1 MSDCHFWELT
11 CKTGEVVAKAGDD
24 IVSKWAEHVTTGV
37 NKTLVSLGTIWVN
50 VKADVGG
57 DESVASFIQEHQRWL
72 TIVIAIVSLVFA
84 AMQMAW
90 RQRMEPLQEAQGG
103 LLRLIVV
110 GAAFPTITQLMLEIG
125 DLYSPWIIE
134 QAGSKDD
141 GKFLTKILDMSLF
154 QTGQL
159 GMIMLIVGGLIAL
172 LSNIVQVFLMFV
184 RSGLLTLLTGF
195 SPLAA
200 AASTTSWGKQWFNKY
215 VAWTMAFVAFKPTAS
230 TVYAASLKLLS
241 GDSYSF
247 TDDIGKFLMGII
259 FLILAI
265 VALPALVMFL
275 VPVTANIGSGGS
287 GAVGMVGGMMATG
300 AVKVASRAMFRGRS
314 GGGGGGGSSSRPP
327 SQPQSTQAPTGAA
340 PTGGATGGGAGTA
353 GAAGGGASG
362 TAGAAGGGAS
372 DTAGAAGGGAS
383 GAAGAGA
390 AGGGAAGVG
399 AAAGGPV
406 GAGIAAGAKVVGAGV
421 GAARS
426 VADQSTGNSGAAPV
440 AAPSA
445 AGPSGAQGGRS
456 YSGAG
461 RPSGGSPS
469 SGGGSQSTGAR
480 EVHRR

>member
-11 CKTGEVVAKAGDD
+11 CKVGEAAAKAGDD
-24 IVSKWAEHVTTGV
+24 IVSKWAEHVVTGV

-57 DESVASFIQEHQRWL
+57 DESVASFIQERQRWL

-159 GMIMLIVGGLIAL
+159 SMIMLIVGGLIAL
-172 LSNIVQVFLMFV
+172 LANIIQVFLMFV

-230 TVYAASLKLLS
+230 TIYAASLKLLS

-287 GAVGMVGGMMATG
+287 GAIGMVGGMLATG
-300 AVKVASRAMFRGRS
+300 AVRVASRSMFRGRS
-314 GGGGGGGSSSRPP
+314 GGGGGGGGSSSRPP

-340 PTGGATGGGAGTA
+340 PTSGATGGGA
-353 GAAGGGASG
+353 
-362 TAGAAGGGAS
+362 
-372 DTAGAAGGGAS
+372 DTAGAAGGGAAS
-383 GAAGAGA
+383 GSAAGAGAGA
-390 AGGGAAGVG
+390 AGGGAAGAG

>member
-1 MSDCHFWELT
+1 
-11 CKTGEVVAKAGDD
+11 
-24 IVSKWAEHVTTGV
+24 
-37 NKTLVSLGTIWVN
+37 
-50 VKADVGG
+50 
-57 DESVASFIQEHQRWL
+57 
-72 TIVIAIVSLVFA
+72 
-84 AMQMAW
+84 
-90 RQRMEPLQEAQGG
+90 MEPLQEAQGG

-172 LSNIVQVFLMFV
+172 LSNITQVFLMFV

-195 SPLAA
+195 SPLSA
-200 AASTTSWGKQWFNKY
+200 AASTTAWGKQWFNKY

-230 TVYAASLKLLS
+230 TIYAASLKLLS

-287 GAVGMVGGMMATG
+287 GASGMVGGMLATG
-300 AVKVASRAMFRGRS
+300 AVNVANRSIRRGGS

-362 TAGAAGGGAS
+362 
-372 DTAGAAGGGAS
+372 
-383 GAAGAGA
+383 AAGAGA
-390 AGGGAAGVG
+390 AGGGAGAG

-421 GAARS
+421 GAART

>member
-1 MSDCHFWELT
+1 MSDCRFYELT
-11 CKTGEVVAKAGDD
+11 CKAGEAAAKAGDD

-72 TIVIAIVSLVFA
+72 VIVIAIVSLVFA

-110 GAAFPTITQLMLEIG
+110 SAAFPTITQLLLEIG

-141 GKFLTKILDMSLF
+141 GKFLTKILDMGLF

-200 AASTTSWGKQWFNKY
+200 AASTTKWGQQWFNKY

-287 GAVGMVGGMMATG
+287 GAGGLVGGMLATG
-300 AVKVASRAMFRGRS
+300 AVNVAKRSIRGGS
-314 GGGGGGGSSSRPP
+314 GGGGGGGSSSSRPP

-340 PTGGATGGGAGTA
+340 PTGAAPTGAAPTSGATSGATSGGAS
-353 GAAGGGASG
+353 AAGGGAS
-362 TAGAAGGGAS
+362 A
-372 DTAGAAGGGAS
+372 
-383 GAAGAGA
+383 AAGAGA
-390 AGGGAAGVG
+390 AGGGAAGAG
-399 AAAGGPV
+399 AAAAGGPV

-440 AAPSA
+440 ASPSA

-456 YSGAG
+456 HSGAG
-461 RPSGGSPS
+461 RPGGGSPS

>member
-11 CKTGEVVAKAGDD
+11 CKVSETVAKAGDD

-50 VKADVGG
+50 VKADVGS

-141 GKFLTKILDMSLF
+141 GKFLTKILDMTLF

-172 LSNIVQVFLMFV
+172 LSNITQVFLMFV

-200 AASTTSWGKQWFNKY
+200 AASTTAWGKQWFNKY

-230 TVYAASLKLLS
+230 TIYAASLKLLS

-287 GAVGMVGGMMATG
+287 GASGMVGGMLATG
-300 AVKVASRAMFRGRS
+300 AVNVANRSILRGGS

-340 PTGGATGGGAGTA
+340 PTGGASG
-353 GAAGGGASG
+353 GAAGGGAG
-362 TAGAAGGGAS
+362 T
-372 DTAGAAGGGAS
+372 
-383 GAAGAGA
+383 GAGA
-390 AGGGAAGVG
+390 AGGGAGGAAGGGGAAGAAGGAG

-461 RPSGGSPS
+461 RPGGGSPS

>member
-1 MSDCHFWELT
+1 
-11 CKTGEVVAKAGDD
+11 
-24 IVSKWAEHVTTGV
+24 
-37 NKTLVSLGTIWVN
+37 
-50 VKADVGG
+50 
-57 DESVASFIQEHQRWL
+57 
-72 TIVIAIVSLVFA
+72 
-84 AMQMAW
+84 
-90 RQRMEPLQEAQGG
+90 MEPLQEAQGG

-159 GMIMLIVGGLIAL
+159 SMIMLIVGGLIAL

-230 TVYAASLKLLS
+230 TIYAASLKLLS

-287 GAVGMVGGMMATG
+287 GAGGMVGGMLATG
-300 AVKVASRAMFRGRS
+300 AVKVANRSIRRGGS
-314 GGGGGGGSSSRPP
+314 GGGGGGRSSSRPP

-340 PTGGATGGGAGTA
+340 PTGGASSGAASSGA
-353 GAAGGGASG
+353 ASSGAAAGGG
-362 TAGAAGGGAS
+362 
-372 DTAGAAGGGAS
+372 
-383 GAAGAGA
+383 AGAGA
-390 AGGGAAGVG
+390 AGGG

>member
-11 CKTGEVVAKAGDD
+11 CKAGEAAAKAGDD
-24 IVSKWAEHVTTGV
+24 IVSKWAEHVVTGV

-50 VKADVGG
+50 VKANVGG
-57 DESVASFIQEHQRWL
+57 DESVASFIQERQRWL
-72 TIVIAIVSLVFA
+72 VIVIAIVSLVFA

-90 RQRMEPLQEAQGG
+90 RQRMEPLQDVQGG

-110 GAAFPTITQLMLEIG
+110 SAAFPTITQLMLEVG

-172 LSNIVQVFLMFV
+172 LANIVQVFLMFV

-200 AASTTSWGKQWFNKY
+200 AASTTKWGQQWLGKY

-230 TVYAASLKLLS
+230 TIYAASLKLLS

-275 VPVTANIGSGGS
+275 VPVTANIGSGG
-287 GAVGMVGGMMATG
+287 GGVGGMFGGMLATG
-300 AVKVASRAMFRGRS
+300 AVNVANRSMFQGGSS
-314 GGGGGGGSSSRPP
+314 GGGGGGGSSSKPP
-327 SQPQSTQAPTGAA
+327 GQPQSTQAPTGAA
-340 PTGGATGGGAGTA
+340 PTG
-353 GAAGGGASG
+353 AAGGGA
-362 TAGAAGGGAS
+362 GA
-372 DTAGAAGGGAS
+372 AGAAGGGAS

-390 AGGGAAGVG
+390 AGGGAAGAG

-440 AAPSA
+440 AAPSI
-445 AGPSGAQGGRS
+445 AGPSGAQGGRGS
-456 YSGAG
+456 
-461 RPSGGSPS
+461 SGGGRPS
-469 SGGGSQSTGAR
+469 SGGGSQSTGATGAR

>member
-1 MSDCHFWELT
+1 MSDCHFWEVS
-11 CKTGEVVAKAGDD
+11 CKVSETVAKAGDD

-57 DESVASFIQEHQRWL
+57 DKSVASFIQEHQRWL

-172 LSNIVQVFLMFV
+172 LSNITQVFLMFV

-200 AASTTSWGKQWFNKY
+200 AASTTAWGKQWFNKY

-230 TVYAASLKLLS
+230 TIYAASLKLLS

-287 GAVGMVGGMMATG
+287 GASGMVGGMLATG
-300 AVKVASRAMFRGRS
+300 AVNVANRSIRRGGS

-340 PTGGATGGGAGTA
+340 PTGGATGGGAG
-353 GAAGGGASG
+353 GGAG
-362 TAGAAGGGAS
+362 TAG
-372 DTAGAAGGGAS
+372 TAGGGAS

-390 AGGGAAGVG
+390 AGGGAGAG

-445 AGPSGAQGGRS
+445 AGPSGAQGGQS

>member
-11 CKTGEVVAKAGDD
+11 CKAGEAAAKAGDD
-24 IVSKWAEHVTTGV
+24 IVSKWAEHVVTGV

-50 VKADVGG
+50 VKTNVGG
-57 DESVASFIQEHQRWL
+57 DESVASFIQERQRWL
-72 TIVIAIVSLVFA
+72 VIVIAIVSLVFA

-90 RQRMEPLQEAQGG
+90 RQRMEPLQDVQGG

-110 GAAFPTITQLMLEIG
+110 SAAFPTITQLMLEIG

-172 LSNIVQVFLMFV
+172 LANIVQVFLMFV

-200 AASTTSWGKQWFNKY
+200 AASTTKWGQQWLNKY

-230 TVYAASLKLLS
+230 TIYAASLKLLS

-275 VPVTANIGSGGS
+275 VPVTANIGSGGG
-287 GAVGMVGGMMATG
+287 GAGGMVGGMLATG
-300 AVKVASRAMFRGRS
+300 AVNVANRSMFQGGS
-314 GGGGGGGSSSRPP
+314 SGGGGGGSSSKPP

-340 PTGGATGGGAGTA
+340 PTSGATSGGA
-353 GAAGGGASG
+353 GAAG
-362 TAGAAGGGAS
+362 AAG
-372 DTAGAAGGGAS
+372 GGGAS

-390 AGGGAAGVG
+390 AGGGAAG

-440 AAPSA
+440 AAPSI
-445 AGPSGAQGGRS
+445 AGPSGAQGARGS
-456 YSGAG
+456 S
-461 RPSGGSPS
+461 SGGRPS
-469 SGGGSQSTGAR
+469 SGGGSQSTGATGAR

>member
-11 CKTGEVVAKAGDD
+11 CKVGEAAAKAGDD
-24 IVSKWAEHVTTGV
+24 IVSKWAEHVVTGV

-57 DESVASFIQEHQRWL
+57 DESVASFIQERQRWL

-159 GMIMLIVGGLIAL
+159 SMIMLIVGGLIAL

-230 TVYAASLKLLS
+230 TIYAASLKLLS

-287 GAVGMVGGMMATG
+287 GAIGMVGGMLATG
-300 AVKVASRAMFRGRS
+300 AVRVASRSMFRGRS
-314 GGGGGGGSSSRPP
+314 GGGGGGGSSSSRPP

-340 PTGGATGGGAGTA
+340 PTSGATGGGA
-353 GAAGGGASG
+353 
-362 TAGAAGGGAS
+362 
-372 DTAGAAGGGAS
+372 DTAGAAGGGAAS
-383 GAAGAGA
+383 GSAAGAGAGA
-390 AGGGAAGVG
+390 AGGGAAGAG

>member
-362 TAGAAGGGAS
+362 
-372 DTAGAAGGGAS
+372 
-383 GAAGAGA
+383 AAGAGA

-461 RPSGGSPS
+461 RPGGGSPS

>member
-1 MSDCHFWELT
+1 MSDCHFWEVS
-11 CKTGEVVAKAGDD
+11 CKVSETVAKAGDD

-57 DESVASFIQEHQRWL
+57 DKSVASFIQEHQRWL
-72 TIVIAIVSLVFA
+72 TILIAIVSLVFA

-90 RQRMEPLQEAQGG
+90 RQRMDPLQEAQGG

-172 LSNIVQVFLMFV
+172 LSNITQVFLMFV

-200 AASTTSWGKQWFNKY
+200 AASTTAWGKQWFNKY
-215 VAWTMAFVAFKPTAS
+215 VAWTMAFVAFKSTAS
-230 TVYAASLKLLS
+230 TIYAASLKLLS

-287 GAVGMVGGMMATG
+287 GASGMVGGMLATG
-300 AVKVASRAMFRGRS
+300 AVNVANRSIRRGGS

-340 PTGGATGGGAGTA
+340 PTGGASG
-353 GAAGGGASG
+353 GAAGGGAG
-362 TAGAAGGGAS
+362 T
-372 DTAGAAGGGAS
+372 
-383 GAAGAGA
+383 GAGA
-390 AGGGAAGVG
+390 AGGGAGGAAGGGGAAAGGGAAGAAGGAG

-406 GAGIAAGAKVVGAGV
+406 GAGIAAGAKVVGVGV

-445 AGPSGAQGGRS
+445 AGPSGAQGGQS

-461 RPSGGSPS
+461 RPGGGSPS

>member
-11 CKTGEVVAKAGDD
+11 CKAGEAAAKAGDD
-24 IVSKWAEHVTTGV
+24 IVSKWAEHVVTGV

-50 VKADVGG
+50 VKANVGG
-57 DESVASFIQEHQRWL
+57 DESVASFIQERQRWL
-72 TIVIAIVSLVFA
+72 VIVIAIVSLVFA

-90 RQRMEPLQEAQGG
+90 RQRMEPLQDVQGG

-110 GAAFPTITQLMLEIG
+110 SAAFPTITQLMLEVG

-172 LSNIVQVFLMFV
+172 LANIVQVFLMFV

-200 AASTTSWGKQWFNKY
+200 AASTTKWGQQWLSKY

-230 TVYAASLKLLS
+230 TIYAASLKLLS

-275 VPVTANIGSGGS
+275 VPVTANIGSGG
-287 GAVGMVGGMMATG
+287 GGVGGMFGGMLATG
-300 AVKVASRAMFRGRS
+300 AVNVANRSMFQGGS
-314 GGGGGGGSSSRPP
+314 SGGGGGGSSSKPP

-340 PTGGATGGGAGTA
+340 PTSGATGGATGGGAGAA
-353 GAAGGGASG
+353 GAAAGGGAG
-362 TAGAAGGGAS
+362 
-372 DTAGAAGGGAS
+372 

-390 AGGGAAGVG
+390 AGGGAAGGAAGAG

-440 AAPSA
+440 AAPSI
-445 AGPSGAQGGRS
+445 AGPSGAQGARGS
-456 YSGAG
+456 
-461 RPSGGSPS
+461 SGGGGPSSGRSPS

>member
-1 MSDCHFWELT
+1 MSDCHFWEVS
-11 CKTGEVVAKAGDD
+11 CKVSETVAKAGDD

-50 VKADVGG
+50 VKTNVGG

-172 LSNIVQVFLMFV
+172 LSNITQVFLMFV

-230 TVYAASLKLLS
+230 TIYAASLKLLS

-287 GAVGMVGGMMATG
+287 GASGMVGGMLATG
-300 AVKVASRAMFRGRS
+300 AVNVANRSIRRGGS

-340 PTGGATGGGAGTA
+340 PTGGASGGAASSGAAAGGGAGA
-353 GAAGGGASG
+353 GAAGG
-362 TAGAAGGGAS
+362 
-372 DTAGAAGGGAS
+372 

-390 AGGGAAGVG
+390 AGGGAGAG

>member
-1 MSDCHFWELT
+1 MSDCHFWEVS
-11 CKTGEVVAKAGDD
+11 CKVSETVAKAGDD

-57 DESVASFIQEHQRWL
+57 DKSVASFIQEHQRWL

-172 LSNIVQVFLMFV
+172 LSNITQVFLMFV

-200 AASTTSWGKQWFNKY
+200 AASTTAWGKQWFNKY

-230 TVYAASLKLLS
+230 TIYAASLKLLS

-287 GAVGMVGGMMATG
+287 GAGGMVGGMLATG
-300 AVKVASRAMFRGRS
+300 AVNVANRSIRRGGS

-340 PTGGATGGGAGTA
+340 PTGGASGGAASSGA
-353 GAAGGGASG
+353 AAGGGAG
-362 TAGAAGGGAS
+362 AGAA
-372 DTAGAAGGGAS
+372 AGG
-383 GAAGAGA
+383 GA
-390 AGGGAAGVG
+390 AGGGAAGAG

>member
-11 CKTGEVVAKAGDD
+11 CKAGEAAAKAGDD
-24 IVSKWAEHVTTGV
+24 IVSKWAEHVVTGV

-57 DESVASFIQEHQRWL
+57 DKSVASFIQDHQRWL
-72 TIVIAIVSLVFA
+72 VIVIAIISLVFA

-90 RQRMEPLQEAQGG
+90 RQRMEPLQDVQGG

-110 GAAFPTITQLMLEIG
+110 SAAFPTITQLMLEIG

-172 LSNIVQVFLMFV
+172 LANIIQVFLMFV

-200 AASTTSWGKQWFNKY
+200 AASTTKWGQQWFNKY
-215 VAWTMAFVAFKPTAS
+215 VAWTVAFVAFKPTAS
-230 TVYAASLKLLS
+230 TIYAASLKLLS
-241 GDSYSF
+241 GDTYSF
-247 TDDIGKFLMGII
+247 SDDIGKLLIGII

-265 VALPALVMFL
+265 VALPALVTFL
-275 VPVTANIGSGGS
+275 VPVTANIGSGGG
-287 GAVGMVGGMMATG
+287 GAGGMVGGMLATG
-300 AVKVASRAMFRGRS
+300 AVNVANRSMFRGGSS
-314 GGGGGGGSSSRPP
+314 GGGGGGGSSSKPP

-340 PTGGATGGGAGTA
+340 PTG
-353 GAAGGGASG
+353 AAGGGA
-362 TAGAAGGGAS
+362 GA
-372 DTAGAAGGGAS
+372 AGAAGGGAS
-383 GAAGAGA
+383 GAAGA
-390 AGGGAAGVG
+390 AGGGAGAG

-440 AAPSA
+440 AAPSI
-445 AGPSGAQGGRS
+445 AGPSGPQGARGS
-456 YSGAG
+456 SGGG
-461 RPSGGSPS
+461 RPSSGRPPS

>member
-1 MSDCHFWELT
+1 MTLLLKAVSQSGTSDMSDCHFWELT
-11 CKTGEVVAKAGDD
+11 CKVGEAAAKAGDD
-24 IVSKWAEHVTTGV
+24 IVSKWAEHVVTGV

-57 DESVASFIQEHQRWL
+57 DESVASFIQERQRWL

-159 GMIMLIVGGLIAL
+159 SMIMLIVGGLIAL

-200 AASTTSWGKQWFNKY
+200 AASTTAWGKQWFNKY

-230 TVYAASLKLLS
+230 TIYAASLKLLS

-287 GAVGMVGGMMATG
+287 GAGGMVGGMLATG
-300 AVKVASRAMFRGRS
+300 AVRIASRSMSRGRS
-314 GGGGGGGSSSRPP
+314 GGGGGGGRSSSRPP

-340 PTGGATGGGAGTA
+340 PTGGATGGGAASSGA
-353 GAAGGGASG
+353 ASSGAAAGGGA
-362 TAGAAGGGAS
+362 GA
-372 DTAGAAGGGAS
+372 
-383 GAAGAGA
+383 
-390 AGGGAAGVG
+390 G

-421 GAARS
+421 DAARS

-456 YSGAG
+456 HSGAG
-461 RPSGGSPS
+461 RPSGSSPS

>member
-1 MSDCHFWELT
+1 MSDCHFYELT
-11 CKTGEVVAKAGDD
+11 CKAGEAAAKAGDD

-50 VKADVGG
+50 VKTNVGG

-141 GKFLTKILDMSLF
+141 GKFLTKILDMGLF

-200 AASTTSWGKQWFNKY
+200 AASTTAWGKQWFNKY

-265 VALPALVMFL
+265 VALPSLVMFL

-287 GAVGMVGGMMATG
+287 GAGGMVGGMLATG
-300 AVKVASRAMFRGRS
+300 AVNVANRSIRRGGS

-340 PTGGATGGGAGTA
+340 PIGGASSGAASSGA
-353 GAAGGGASG
+353 AAGGGAG
-362 TAGAAGGGAS
+362 
-372 DTAGAAGGGAS
+372 
-383 GAAGAGA
+383 AGAGA
-390 AGGGAAGVG
+390 AGGGAAGAAGGAG

-406 GAGIAAGAKVVGAGV
+406 AAGIVAGAKVVGAGV

-445 AGPSGAQGGRS
+445 AGPSGGQGGRS

-461 RPSGGSPS
+461 RPGGGSPS

>member
-1 MSDCHFWELT
+1 MSDCHFWEVS
-11 CKTGEVVAKAGDD
+11 CKVSETVAKAGDD

-57 DESVASFIQEHQRWL
+57 DKSVASFIQEHQRWL

-172 LSNIVQVFLMFV
+172 LSNITQVFLMFV

-200 AASTTSWGKQWFNKY
+200 AASTTAWGKQWFNKY

-230 TVYAASLKLLS
+230 TIYAASLKLLS

-287 GAVGMVGGMMATG
+287 GASGMVGGMLATG
-300 AVKVASRAMFRGRS
+300 AVNVANRSIRRGGS

-340 PTGGATGGGAGTA
+340 PTGGASGGAASSGA
-353 GAAGGGASG
+353 AAGGGAG
-362 TAGAAGGGAS
+362 AGAA
-372 DTAGAAGGGAS
+372 AGG
-383 GAAGAGA
+383 GA
-390 AGGGAAGVG
+390 AGGGAAGAG

>member
-340 PTGGATGGGAGTA
+340 PTGGATGGGAG
-353 GAAGGGASG
+353 
-362 TAGAAGGGAS
+362 
-372 DTAGAAGGGAS
+372 AAGGGAS

>member
-11 CKTGEVVAKAGDD
+11 CKVGEAAAKAGDD
-24 IVSKWAEHVTTGV
+24 IVSKWAEHVVTGV

-50 VKADVGG
+50 VKTNVGG

-172 LSNIVQVFLMFV
+172 LSNITQVFLMFV

-200 AASTTSWGKQWFNKY
+200 AASTTAWGKQWFNKY

-230 TVYAASLKLLS
+230 TIYAASLKLLS

-287 GAVGMVGGMMATG
+287 GASGMVGGMLATG
-300 AVKVASRAMFRGRS
+300 AVNVANRSIRRGGS

-340 PTGGATGGGAGTA
+340 PTGGASGGAASSGA
-353 GAAGGGASG
+353 AAGGGAG
-362 TAGAAGGGAS
+362 AGAA
-372 DTAGAAGGGAS
+372 AGG
-383 GAAGAGA
+383 GA
-390 AGGGAAGVG
+390 AGGGAAGAG

>member
-1 MSDCHFWELT
+1 MSDCHFWEVS
-11 CKTGEVVAKAGDD
+11 CKVSETVAKAGDD
-24 IVSKWAEHVTTGV
+24 IVSKWAEHVVTGV

-50 VKADVGG
+50 VKTNVGG
-57 DESVASFIQEHQRWL
+57 DESVSSFIQEHQRWL
-72 TIVIAIVSLVFA
+72 VIVIAIVSLVFA

-90 RQRMEPLQEAQGG
+90 RQRMEPLQDVQGG

-110 GAAFPTITQLMLEIG
+110 SAAFPTITQLMLEIG

-172 LSNIVQVFLMFV
+172 LANIVQVFLMFV

-200 AASTTSWGKQWFNKY
+200 AASTTKWGQQWFNKY

-230 TVYAASLKLLS
+230 TIYAASLKLLS

-265 VALPALVMFL
+265 VALPSLVMFL
-275 VPVTANIGSGGS
+275 VPVTANIGSGGG
-287 GAVGMVGGMMATG
+287 GAGAMVGGALATG
-300 AVKVASRAMFRGRS
+300 AVNVANRSMFQGGSS
-314 GGGGGGGSSSRPP
+314 GGGGGGGSSSKPP
-327 SQPQSTQAPTGAA
+327 SQPQSAQAPTGAA
-340 PTGGATGGGAGTA
+340 PTS
-353 GAAGGGASG
+353 GAAGGGA
-362 TAGAAGGGAS
+362 GA
-372 DTAGAAGGGAS
+372 
-383 GAAGAGA
+383 AGA
-390 AGGGAAGVG
+390 AGGGAAGAG

-440 AAPSA
+440 AAPSV
-445 AGPSGAQGGRS
+445 AGPSGAQGARGSSGGGRS
-456 YSGAG
+456 GSG
-461 RPSGGSPS
+461 RPSS

>member
-11 CKTGEVVAKAGDD
+11 CKAGEAVAKAGDD

-287 GAVGMVGGMMATG
+287 GASGLVGGMLATG
-300 AVKVASRAMFRGRS
+300 AVNVANRSMFRGGS
-314 GGGGGGGSSSRPP
+314 GGGGGGGGSSSRPP

-340 PTGGATGGGAGTA
+340 PTGGASGGAASG
-353 GAAGGGASG
+353 GAAGGS
-362 TAGAAGGGAS
+362 
-372 DTAGAAGGGAS
+372 
-383 GAAGAGA
+383 AAGAGA
-390 AGGGAAGVG
+390 AGGGAGGGAAGAAGGAG

-456 YSGAG
+456 HSGSG
-461 RPSGGSPS
+461 RPGGGSPS

>member
-1 MSDCHFWELT
+1 MSDCHFWEVS
-11 CKTGEVVAKAGDD
+11 CKVSETVAKAGDD
-24 IVSKWAEHVTTGV
+24 IVSKWAEHVVTGV

-50 VKADVGG
+50 VKTDVGG
-57 DESVASFIQEHQRWL
+57 DESVSSFIQEHQRWL
-72 TIVIAIVSLVFA
+72 VIVIAIVSLVFA

-90 RQRMEPLQEAQGG
+90 RQRMEPLQDVLGG
-103 LLRLIVV
+103 LLRLVV
-110 GAAFPTITQLMLEIG
+110 VSAAFPTITQLMLEIG

-141 GKFLTKILDMSLF
+141 GKFLVKILDMSLF

-172 LSNIVQVFLMFV
+172 LANIVQVFLMFV

-200 AASTTSWGKQWFNKY
+200 AASTTKWGQQWFNKY

-230 TVYAASLKLLS
+230 TIYAASLKLLS

-265 VALPALVMFL
+265 VALPSLVMFL
-275 VPVTANIGSGGS
+275 VPVTANIGSGGG
-287 GAVGMVGGMMATG
+287 GAGAMVGGALATG
-300 AVKVASRAMFRGRS
+300 AAKLANRSMFRGGSS
-314 GGGGGGGSSSRPP
+314 GGGGGGKSSSKPP

-340 PTGGATGGGAGTA
+340 PTS
-353 GAAGGGASG
+353 GAAGGG
-362 TAGAAGGGAS
+362 
-372 DTAGAAGGGAS
+372 AGAAGGGAS
-383 GAAGAGA
+383 GAAGAAGGGAGA
-390 AGGGAAGVG
+390 AGGGAAGAG
-399 AAAGGPV
+399 AAAGPV

-440 AAPSA
+440 AAPSV
-445 AGPSGAQGGRS
+445 AGPSGAQGGRGS
-456 YSGAG
+456 SGGGRSGSG
-461 RPSGGSPS
+461 RPPS

>member
-11 CKTGEVVAKAGDD
+11 CKVGEAAAKAGDD
-24 IVSKWAEHVTTGV
+24 VVSKWAEHIVDGV

-57 DESVASFIQEHQRWL
+57 NESVAIFIQEHQRWL
-72 TIVIAIVSLVFA
+72 VIVIATISLVFA
-84 AMQMAW
+84 ATLMAW

-110 GAAFPTITQLMLEIG
+110 GSAFTSITQMMLEIG
-125 DLYSPWIIE
+125 DRYSPWIIQE
-134 QAGSKDD
+134 AGEADD
-141 GKFLTKILDMSLF
+141 GKFLTKILDMTLF

-172 LSNIVQVFLMFV
+172 LSNITQVFLMFV

-200 AASTTSWGKQWFNKY
+200 AASTTRWGQQWFNKY
-215 VAWTMAFVAFKPTAS
+215 VAWTMAFIAYKPTAS
-230 TVYAASLKLLS
+230 TIYAASLKLLS

-265 VALPALVMFL
+265 AALPALVMFL
-275 VPVTANIGSGGS
+275 VPVTANIGSGG
-287 GAVGMVGGMMATG
+287 GGTGGMVGGMLATG
-300 AVKVASRAMFRGRS
+300 AVNVANRSMFRGGS
-314 GGGGGGGSSSRPP
+314 GGGGGGGGSSSRPP
-327 SQPQSTQAPTGAA
+327 SRPQSTQAPTGAA
-340 PTGGATGGGAGTA
+340 STGGATGGATGSAGAT
-353 GAAGGGASG
+353 GAAGS
-362 TAGAAGGGAS
+362 
-372 DTAGAAGGGAS
+372 
-383 GAAGAGA
+383 AGA
-390 AGGGAAGVG
+390 AGGGAA
-399 AAAGGPV
+399 AAGGPV
-406 GAGIAAGAKVVGAGV
+406 AAGIAAGVKVVGAGV

-426 VADQSTGNSGAAPV
+426 VADQSTGTPGAAPV

-445 AGPSGAQGGRS
+445 AGSSGAQGGRS
-456 YSGAG
+456 YSGGG
-461 RPSGGSPS
+461 RPSGVPPS

>member
-11 CKTGEVVAKAGDD
+11 CKAGEAAAKAGDD
-24 IVSKWAEHVTTGV
+24 IVSKWAEHVVTGV

-50 VKADVGG
+50 VKANVGG
-57 DESVASFIQEHQRWL
+57 DESVASFIQERQRWL
-72 TIVIAIVSLVFA
+72 VIVIAIVSLVFA

-90 RQRMEPLQEAQGG
+90 RQRMEPLQDVQGG

-110 GAAFPTITQLMLEIG
+110 SAAFPTITQLMLEIG

-172 LSNIVQVFLMFV
+172 LANIVQVFLMFV

-200 AASTTSWGKQWFNKY
+200 AASTTKWGQQWFNKY

-230 TVYAASLKLLS
+230 TIYAASLKLLS

-275 VPVTANIGSGGS
+275 VPVTANIGSGGG
-287 GAVGMVGGMMATG
+287 GAGGMVGGMLATG
-300 AVKVASRAMFRGRS
+300 AVNVANRS
-314 GGGGGGGSSSRPP
+314 MLQGGSSGGGGGGGGSSSKPP

-340 PTGGATGGGAGTA
+340 PTSGATSGG
-353 GAAGGGASG
+353 
-362 TAGAAGGGAS
+362 
-372 DTAGAAGGGAS
+372 AGAAGGGAS

-390 AGGGAAGVG
+390 AGGGAAGAG

-440 AAPSA
+440 AAPSI
-445 AGPSGAQGGRS
+445 AGPSGAQGARGS
-456 YSGAG
+456 
-461 RPSGGSPS
+461 SGGGGPS
-469 SGGGSQSTGAR
+469 SGGGSQSTGATGAR

>member
-11 CKTGEVVAKAGDD
+11 CKVGEAAAKAGDD
-24 IVSKWAEHVTTGV
+24 IVSKWAEHVVTGV

-57 DESVASFIQEHQRWL
+57 DESVASFIQERQRWL

-159 GMIMLIVGGLIAL
+159 SMIMLIVGGLIAL
-172 LSNIVQVFLMFV
+172 LANIIQVFLMFV

-230 TVYAASLKLLS
+230 TIYAASLKLLS

-287 GAVGMVGGMMATG
+287 GAIGMVGGMLATG
-300 AVKVASRAMFRGRS
+300 AVRVASRSMFRGRS
-314 GGGGGGGSSSRPP
+314 GGGGGGGSSSSRPP

-340 PTGGATGGGAGTA
+340 PTSGATGGGA
-353 GAAGGGASG
+353 
-362 TAGAAGGGAS
+362 
-372 DTAGAAGGGAS
+372 DTAGAAGGGAAS
-383 GAAGAGA
+383 GSAAGAGAGA
-390 AGGGAAGVG
+390 AGGGAAGAG

>member
-1 MSDCHFWELT
+1 MSDCHFWEVS
-11 CKTGEVVAKAGDD
+11 CKVSETVAKAGDD

-57 DESVASFIQEHQRWL
+57 DKSVASFIQEHQRWL

-172 LSNIVQVFLMFV
+172 LSNITQVFLMFV

-200 AASTTSWGKQWFNKY
+200 AASTTAWGKQWFNKY

-230 TVYAASLKLLS
+230 TIYAASLKLLS

-287 GAVGMVGGMMATG
+287 GAIGMVGGMLATG
-300 AVKVASRAMFRGRS
+300 AVRIASRSMSRGRS
-314 GGGGGGGSSSRPP
+314 GGGGGGGGSSSRPP

-340 PTGGATGGGAGTA
+340 PTGGASGGAASSGA
-353 GAAGGGASG
+353 AAGGGAG
-362 TAGAAGGGAS
+362 
-372 DTAGAAGGGAS
+372 
-383 GAAGAGA
+383 AGAGA
-390 AGGGAAGVG
+390 AGGGAGAGAG
-399 AAAGGPV
+399 AAGGPV

-445 AGPSGAQGGRS
+445 AGPSGAQGGQS

>member
-11 CKTGEVVAKAGDD
+11 CKAGEAVAKAGDD

-57 DESVASFIQEHQRWL
+57 DESVASFIQDHQRWL

-90 RQRMEPLQEAQGG
+90 RQRMEPLHEAQGG

-110 GAAFPTITQLMLEIG
+110 SAAFPTITQLLLEIG

-275 VPVTANIGSGGS
+275 VPVTANIGNGGS
-287 GAVGMVGGMMATG
+287 GAIGLVGGMLATG
-300 AVKVASRAMFRGRS
+300 AVNVANRSIRRGGS

-340 PTGGATGGGAGTA
+340 PTGGASSGAASSGA
-353 GAAGGGASG
+353 AAGGG
-362 TAGAAGGGAS
+362 
-372 DTAGAAGGGAS
+372 
-383 GAAGAGA
+383 AGAGA
-390 AGGGAAGVG
+390 AGGGAAGAAGGAG

-406 GAGIAAGAKVVGAGV
+406 AAGIVAGAKVVGAGV

>member
-11 CKTGEVVAKAGDD
+11 CKAGEAVAKAGDD

-340 PTGGATGGGAGTA
+340 PTGGATGGGAG
-353 GAAGGGASG
+353 
-362 TAGAAGGGAS
+362 
-372 DTAGAAGGGAS
+372 AAGGGAS

-461 RPSGGSPS
+461 RPGGGSPS

>member
-11 CKTGEVVAKAGDD
+11 CKAGEAAAKAGDD
-24 IVSKWAEHVTTGV
+24 IVSKWAEHVADGV

-50 VKADVGG
+50 VKSNVGG
-57 DESVASFIQEHQRWL
+57 DESVAVFIQERQRWL
-72 TIVIAIVSLVFA
+72 VIVIAIVSLVVA

-90 RQRMEPLQEAQGG
+90 RQRMEPLQDVQGG

-110 GAAFPTITQLMLEIG
+110 GAAFPTITQLLLEIG

-134 QAGSKDD
+134 QAGEQDD
-141 GKFLTKILDMSLF
+141 GKFLTKILDMNMF

-172 LSNIVQVFLMFV
+172 LSNIAQVFLMFV

-200 AASTTSWGKQWFNKY
+200 AASTTPWGKQWFNKY
-215 VAWTMAFVAFKPTAS
+215 VAWTMAFVAFKPTAA
-230 TVYAASLKLLS
+230 TVYATALKLLS

-247 TDDIGKFLMGII
+247 SDDIGKFLMGII

-265 VALPALVMFL
+265 VALPALVIFL
-275 VPVTANIGSGGS
+275 VPVTANIGSGG
-287 GAVGMVGGMMATG
+287 GGTGGLVGGMLATG
-300 AVKVASRAMFRGRS
+300 AVNVASRSMFK
-314 GGGGGGGSSSRPP
+314 GGSSGGGGGSSSKPP
-327 SQPQSTQAPTGAA
+327 SQPQAPTGAA
-340 PTGGATGGGAGTA
+340 PTSGAAGGAGGGAASGA
-353 GAAGGGASG
+353 GGAAGGGGA
-362 TAGAAGGGAS
+362 AAAGG
-372 DTAGAAGGGAS
+372 T
-383 GAAGAGA
+383 
-390 AGGGAAGVG
+390 AGGGAAAGG
-399 AAAGGPV
+399 AAGGAAAAGGPV
-406 GAGIAAGAKVVGAGV
+406 GAGIAAGAQVVGAGV
-421 GAARS
+421 GTARS

>member
-11 CKTGEVVAKAGDD
+11 CKAGEAAAKAGDD
-24 IVSKWAEHVTTGV
+24 IVSKWAEHVVTGV

-57 DESVASFIQEHQRWL
+57 DKSVASFIQEHQRWL
-72 TIVIAIVSLVFA
+72 VIVIAIISLVFA

-90 RQRMEPLQEAQGG
+90 RQRMEPLQDVQGG

-110 GAAFPTITQLMLEIG
+110 SAAFPTITQLMLEIG

-172 LSNIVQVFLMFV
+172 LANIIQVFLMFV

-200 AASTTSWGKQWFNKY
+200 AASTTKWGQQWFNKY
-215 VAWTMAFVAFKPTAS
+215 VAWTVAFVAFKPTAS
-230 TVYAASLKLLS
+230 TIYAASLKLLS
-241 GDSYSF
+241 GDTYSF

-265 VALPALVMFL
+265 VALPALVTFL
-275 VPVTANIGSGGS
+275 VPVTANIGSGGG
-287 GAVGMVGGMMATG
+287 GAGGMVGGMLATG
-300 AVKVASRAMFRGRS
+300 AVDVANRSMFQGGSS
-314 GGGGGGGSSSRPP
+314 GGGGGGGSSSKPP
-327 SQPQSTQAPTGAA
+327 GQPQSTQAPTGAA
-340 PTGGATGGGAGTA
+340 PTG
-353 GAAGGGASG
+353 AAGGGA
-362 TAGAAGGGAS
+362 GA
-372 DTAGAAGGGAS
+372 AGAAGGGAS

-390 AGGGAAGVG
+390 AGGGAAGAG

-440 AAPSA
+440 AAPSI
-445 AGPSGAQGGRS
+445 AGPSGAQGGRGS
-456 YSGAG
+456 
-461 RPSGGSPS
+461 SGGGRPS
-469 SGGGSQSTGAR
+469 SGGGSQSTGATGAR

>member
-11 CKTGEVVAKAGDD
+11 CKAGEAVAKAGDD

-50 VKADVGG
+50 VKADVGS

-110 GAAFPTITQLMLEIG
+110 GAAFPTITQLLLEIG

-287 GAVGMVGGMMATG
+287 GASGLVGGMLATG
-300 AVKVASRAMFRGRS
+300 AVNVANRSMFRGGS
-314 GGGGGGGSSSRPP
+314 GGGGGGGGSSSRPP
-327 SQPQSTQAPTGAA
+327 SQPQTTQAPTGAA
-340 PTGGATGGGAGTA
+340 PTGGATGG
-353 GAAGGGASG
+353 AAGGGA
-362 TAGAAGGGAS
+362 AG
-372 DTAGAAGGGAS
+372 
-383 GAAGAGA
+383 AGAGA
-390 AGGGAAGVG
+390 AGGGAAGAG

>member
-11 CKTGEVVAKAGDD
+11 CKAGEAVAKAGDD

-50 VKADVGG
+50 VKTNVGG

-172 LSNIVQVFLMFV
+172 LANIVQVFLMFV

-287 GAVGMVGGMMATG
+287 GASGLVGGMLATG
-300 AVKVASRAMFRGRS
+300 AVNVANRSMFRGGS
-314 GGGGGGGSSSRPP
+314 GGGGGGGGSSSRPP

-340 PTGGATGGGAGTA
+340 PTGGASSGAASSGA
-353 GAAGGGASG
+353 ASSGAAAGGGAG
-362 TAGAAGGGAS
+362 AGAA
-372 DTAGAAGGGAS
+372 AGGS
-383 GAAGAGA
+383 A
-390 AGGGAAGVG
+390 AGGGAAGAG

-445 AGPSGAQGGRS
+445 AGPSGAQGGQS

>member
-11 CKTGEVVAKAGDD
+11 CKVGEAAAKAGDD
-24 IVSKWAEHVTTGV
+24 IVSKWAEHVVTGV

-57 DESVASFIQEHQRWL
+57 DESVASFIQERQRWL

-159 GMIMLIVGGLIAL
+159 SMIMLIVGGLIAL
-172 LSNIVQVFLMFV
+172 LANIIQVFLMFV

-230 TVYAASLKLLS
+230 TIYAASLKLLS

-287 GAVGMVGGMMATG
+287 GAIGMVGGMLATG
-300 AVKVASRAMFRGRS
+300 AVRVASRSMFRGRS
-314 GGGGGGGSSSRPP
+314 GGGGGGGSSSSRPP

-340 PTGGATGGGAGTA
+340 PTSGATGGGA
-353 GAAGGGASG
+353 
-362 TAGAAGGGAS
+362 
-372 DTAGAAGGGAS
+372 DTAGAAGGGAAGGS
-383 GAAGAGA
+383 AAGAGAGA
-390 AGGGAAGVG
+390 AGGGAAGAG

-456 YSGAG
+456 SSGAG

>member
-11 CKTGEVVAKAGDD
+11 CKVGEAAAKAGDD
-24 IVSKWAEHVTTGV
+24 IVSKWAEHVVTGV

-57 DESVASFIQEHQRWL
+57 DESVASFIQERQRWL

-159 GMIMLIVGGLIAL
+159 SMIMLIVGGLIAL

-230 TVYAASLKLLS
+230 TIYAASLKLLS

-287 GAVGMVGGMMATG
+287 GAIGMVGGMLATG
-300 AVKVASRAMFRGRS
+300 AVRVASRSMFRGRS
-314 GGGGGGGSSSRPP
+314 GGGGGGGGSSSRPP

-340 PTGGATGGGAGTA
+340 PTSGATGGGA
-353 GAAGGGASG
+353 
-362 TAGAAGGGAS
+362 
-372 DTAGAAGGGAS
+372 DTAGAAGGGAAS
-383 GAAGAGA
+383 GSAAGAGAGA
-390 AGGGAAGVG
+390 AGGGAAGAG

>member
-1 MSDCHFWELT
+1 MSDCHFYELT
-11 CKTGEVVAKAGDD
+11 CKAGEAAAKAGDD

-50 VKADVGG
+50 VKTNVGG

-141 GKFLTKILDMSLF
+141 GKFLTKILDMGLF

-265 VALPALVMFL
+265 VALPSLVMFL

-287 GAVGMVGGMMATG
+287 GAGGLVGGMLATG
-300 AVKVASRAMFRGRS
+300 AVNVANRSMFRGRS
-314 GGGGGGGSSSRPP
+314 GGGGGGGGSSSRPP

-340 PTGGATGGGAGTA
+340 PTGGASSGAASSGAASGGGASSGA
-353 GAAGGGASG
+353 AAGGG
-362 TAGAAGGGAS
+362 
-372 DTAGAAGGGAS
+372 
-383 GAAGAGA
+383 AGAGA
-390 AGGGAAGVG
+390 AGGGAAGAG

-406 GAGIAAGAKVVGAGV
+406 GAGIAAGAQVVGAGV

-461 RPSGGSPS
+461 RPGGGSPS